1 MKCKGG
7 YKVMYDYQ
15 RNIDAKTNRP
25 LTGRHVH
32 INNCVP
38 CAMHS
43 LGYMSERTARYL
55 QRIAPNGVPVKI
67 ALNLLNETYGD
78 GHTIKRYEHENIKDY
93 LNPGEATILFLRSD
107 GTPIIHCVIVFQS
120 EENETLIIDPQQNLV
135 SPITEYLDYD
145 TFKLYLVIDP
155 ETEQRSNKLIT
166 PEIIRSVAEKHSFHI
181 TPRTRNRRSTKRKSR
196 RTRTRTRTT

>member
-55 QRIAPNGVPVKI
+55 QRIAPNGVPVKM

-93 LNPGEATILFLRSD
+93 LNPGEATILFVRSD
-107 GTPIIHCVIVFQS
+107 RNPTIHCVIVFQS

-135 SPITEYLDYD
+135 SPITEYLDYG

-166 PEIIRSVAEKHSFHI
+166 PEIIRSVAEKNSFHI
-181 TPRTRNRRSTKRKSR
+181 TPTRTRNRRSRTRS